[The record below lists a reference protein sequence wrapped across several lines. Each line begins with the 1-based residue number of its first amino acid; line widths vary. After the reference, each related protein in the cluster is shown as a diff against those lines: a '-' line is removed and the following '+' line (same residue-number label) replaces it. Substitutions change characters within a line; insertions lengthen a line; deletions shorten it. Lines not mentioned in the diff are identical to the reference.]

1 MHYSFSGF
9 CGFLLL
15 LCLIG
20 TLIDWAKEAFGDPV
34 VEIKGS
40 SVDTLTANS
49 ATSLNPYSR
58 VVGDNV
64 GQSNNMSHEK
74 DNSEAIS
81 ADTHENVFDGEHRVG
96 LSSDNIQLLPNRRY
110 TQCHVWSKIKGTK
123 NTIFVRTEEGTEDCL
138 LTGKCLTEICFP
150 QPSAA

>member
-40 SVDTLTANS
+40 SVNTLTANS
-49 ATSLNPYSR
+49 ATSLNTYSR

-123 NTIFVRTEEGTEDCL
+123 NTIFCENGGGDRSKIVY
-138 LTGKCLTEICFP
+138 
-150 QPSAA
+150 